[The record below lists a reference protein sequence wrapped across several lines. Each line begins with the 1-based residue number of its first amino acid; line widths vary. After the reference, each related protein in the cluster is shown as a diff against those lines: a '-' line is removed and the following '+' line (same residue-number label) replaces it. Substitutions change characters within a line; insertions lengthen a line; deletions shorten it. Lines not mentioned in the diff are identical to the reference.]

1 MDKHNVRK
9 AVTAR
14 DVAEACGVS
23 QATVS
28 YVAYWIPHGIWDTA
42 RRKARAP
49 CA

>member
-23 QATVS
+23 QATCVVLS
-28 YVAYWIPHGIWDTA
+28 
-42 RRKARAP
+42 
-49 CA
+49 